1 MGSSFKAHRQLIFMN
16 ILYCK
21 ASYLVICNGTMY
33 TDLTLALSP
42 NVPMLSNTE
51 ILFPLAFTDLYKG
64 FRGLM

>member
-33 TDLTLALSP
+33 TDLTK
-42 NVPMLSNTE
+42 VPMLSNTE